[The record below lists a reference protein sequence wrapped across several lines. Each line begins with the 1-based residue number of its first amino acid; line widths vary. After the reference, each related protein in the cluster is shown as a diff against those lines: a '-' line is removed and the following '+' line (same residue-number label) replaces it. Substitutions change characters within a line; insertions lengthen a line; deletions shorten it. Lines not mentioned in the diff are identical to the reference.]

1 MARVRGCTAGPP
13 AREYGQHGPAA
24 PWYSRADDLLGMKS
38 PGPREIAEALRL
50 HLAEHNRRAT
60 IFAGGMLAVSL
71 VLWLVLYF
79 VAHWLTMLFVTVVSE
94 GTAPVPRGVGVV
106 FGAVVASLLAYA
118 WVDRRLRPDERPRD
132 VKPMSE
138 IVADVVLGLPR
149 MTLGAWSTFTARQH
163 LTDAD
168 LAQAG
173 EFLARLA
180 STGRVPLSSAGYE
193 MPDSGTRE
201 RVLFALQITGVID
214 VIPGR
219 EGTSIYLNAQRPA
232 SLGLA
237 ASAAP
242 SAHTAS
248 QNEG

>member
-1 MARVRGCTAGPP
+1 VTSAYSSDG
-13 AREYGQHGPAA
+13 A
-24 PWYSRADDLLGMKS
+24 PS
-38 PGPREIAEALRL
+38 PREIAAALRL

-60 IFAGGMLAVSL
+60 LFAAGMLAVSL
-71 VLWLVLYF
+71 LLWLALYF

-132 VKPMSE
+132 VKPFSE
-138 IVADVVLGLPR
+138 VALDVILGLPR
-149 MTLGAWSTFTARQH
+149 LTLGAWATLTARQH
-163 LTDAD
+163 LADAE
-168 LAQAG
+168 LVQAG
-173 EFLARLA
+173 EFLARLGA
-180 STGRVPLSSAGYE
+180 TGRLAISTAGYE
-193 MPDSGTRE
+193 MPDAATRE
-201 RVLFALQITGVID
+201 RVLFALQISGVID
-214 VIPGR
+214 VIPGKD
-219 EGTSIYLNAQRPA
+219 GTSIYLSAQRPA

-242 SAHTAS
+242 SARTAS